1 MVPRRNVFVEGVLL
15 RDVPVLLR
23 REEYVSNMAQ
33 SKRSTL
39 VVMKDE
45 QTKFRKEECANDM
58 VQRLRLV
65 VMMDVRTKLSK
76 EGYASSTVQRL
87 RLAVMKDVPT
97 KLSKEEFVKDM
108 VQRCSAK
115 LSRSRVNVV
124 DVRKCCVRVVV
135 AESEIV
141 RYLLFDKFCNCSC
154 SHSRDVRSSYGG
166 GVCMR
171 HGSQM
176 QLV

>member
-1 MVPRRNVFVEGVLL
+1 METVNSLPLGKGREHLMVPRRNVFVEGVLL

-97 KLSKEEFVKDM
+97 KLSKEEFVSNM
-108 VQRCSAK
+108 VQRGTLAVMKDVPTK
-115 LSRSRVNVV
+115 L
-124 DVRKCCVRVVV
+124 
-135 AESEIV
+135 
-141 RYLLFDKFCNCSC
+141 
-154 SHSRDVRSSYGG
+154 
-166 GVCMR
+166 
-171 HGSQM
+171 
-176 QLV
+176 